1 MWEKI
6 YKTVFILGFVSLLF
20 YTAFAREELQKGK
33 AGDNL
38 DGGIALD
45 SKKETEEPE
54 TEGADTA
61 LSAVQES
68 ADEET
73 ESTTGILET
82 ETLPNSLKGRKYGYR
97 KDYAMDASQC
107 LWGTWKVT
115 QRYFG
120 EGGLRKCEDGD
131 EIKDME
137 ITFLPDKIIIEDM
150 DIDEELYEYEARLIS
165 VYEGEEYISAR
176 YSKKVA
182 DLKGVKGSYVLEI
195 MWRCKEGVVIQ
206 IQQIPLVRIEIIADD
221 EIIIHRYKR
230 EYKAVKIED
239 MEIGEDEDIDFCMD
253 RPDAGIANG
262 EWLITEANE
271 KVFSGVKLGTQ
282 VSIGTGNTDVVSCR
296 AVSLDDEGVKESA
309 ERLKITGGGS
319 FIMYCKLGGG
329 FWDEMI
335 VKDSRNAVFVKD
347 GAFFQATRIGDVSE
361 GMYR

>member
-1 MWEKI
+1 MWGKI
-6 YKTVFILGFVSLLF
+6 YKAVFILGFASLIF
-20 YTAFAREELQKGK
+20 YVVFCREEFQKGK

-54 TEGADTA
+54 TETADTA

-73 ESTTGILET
+73 ESTAGILET
-82 ETLPNSLKGRKYGYR
+82 ETLPNSLKGRKYWYR

-120 EGGLRKCEDGD
+120 EGGLRECEDGD

-165 VYEGEEYISAR
+165 VYDGEEYISAR

-182 DLKGVKGSYVLEI
+182 DLKGVKGSYVLEVT
-195 MWRCKEGVVIQ
+195 WWCREGGAIL
-206 IQQIPLVRIEIIADD
+206 IQQLPLIKIGIIAQD
-221 EIIIHRYKR
+221 EIIIQYYKR
-230 EYKAVKIED
+230 EFKAVKIED
-239 MEIGEDEDIDFCMD
+239 VEIGEDEDIDFYMGW
-253 RPDAGIANG
+253 PDAGIANG
-262 EWLITEANE
+262 EWVITEANE
-271 KVFSGVKLGTQ
+271 KVFPGAKAGTK

-319 FIMYCKLGGG
+319 FIVYCKLGGG

-335 VKDSRNAVFVKD
+335 VKDSRSAVFVKD

>member
-1 MWEKI
+1 MWGKI
-6 YKTVFILGFVSLLF
+6 YKAVFILGFASLIF
-20 YTAFAREELQKGK
+20 YVVFCREEFQKGK
-33 AGDNL
+33 PGDNL
-38 DGGIALD
+38 DGSIEFD

-54 TEGADTA
+54 TEVADTA

-73 ESTTGILET
+73 ETTAGILET
-82 ETLPNSLKGRKYGYR
+82 EILPDSYEGTKFRYR

-120 EGGLRKCEDGD
+120 EGGLQECEDGD
-131 EIKDME
+131 EMKDME
-137 ITFLPDKIIIEDM
+137 ITFLPDKILIEDM
-150 DIDEELYEYEARLIS
+150 DIDEGIYEYEARLIA
-165 VYEGEEYISAR
+165 VYEGDEYISAR
-176 YSKKVA
+176 YSKKVG

-195 MWRCKEGVVIQ
+195 MWRCKEGVVI
-206 IQQIPLVRIEIIADD
+206 QIPLVRIEIIADD

-239 MEIGEDEDIDFCMD
+239 VEIEEDKDMDFCMD

-271 KVFSGVKLGTQ
+271 KVFPGAKLGTQ

-296 AVSLDDEGVKESA
+296 AISLDGEGVKESA

-319 FIMYCKLGGG
+319 FIVYCKLGGG

-335 VKDSRNAVFVKD
+335 VKDSRSAVFVKD

-361 GMYR
+361 DMYR